1 MARVS
6 PAVDLHVPLGRAERP
21 LPYLAR
27 DELPALERE
36 LPELTPEGVEGGSR
50 IDERRHDHVPR
61 RPARTIEIRDFHVR
75 EMRRRA
81 SLAGASA
88 PFRVGVADPAPP
100 ARGADA
106 ADCVGP
112 PPAGRARGGPRAER

>member
-6 PAVDLHVPLGRAERP
+6 PAVDLHVHLGRAERP

-61 RPARTIEIRDFHVR
+61 RPARTIEIRDLHVR

-81 SLAGASA
+81 RLAGPGARLWVGVPGPVPA
-88 PFRVGVADPAPP
+88 ALGAAAADGWGPRVARRARAGRVG
-100 ARGADA
+100 
-106 ADCVGP
+106 
-112 PPAGRARGGPRAER
+112 

>member
-6 PAVDLHVPLGRAERP
+6 PAVDLHVHLGRAERP

-61 RPARTIEIRDFHVR
+61 RPARTIEIRDLHTKESILSR
-75 EMRRRA
+75 AWGWRGPGRRT
-81 SLAGASA
+81 
-88 PFRVGVADPAPP
+88 GVARP
-100 ARGADA
+100 RGTRAH
-106 ADCVGP
+106 GP
-112 PPAGRARGGPRAER
+112 WRLGSTGTRPVRR

>member
-6 PAVDLHVPLGRAERP
+6 PAVDLHVHLGRAERP

-27 DELPALERE
+27 DKLPALERE

-61 RPARTIEIRDFHVR
+61 RPARTIEIRDLHVR
-75 EMRRRA
+75 EMRRLPP
-81 SLAGASA
+81 LAGAGGR
-88 PFRVGVADPAPP
+88 P
-100 ARGADA
+100 RG
-106 ADCVGP
+106 GGTRPRP
-112 PPAGRARGGPRAER
+112 PPLGAGDAN

>member
-1 MARVS
+1 GPEPALVSGGQAVAEVAMARVS
-6 PAVDLHVPLGRAERP
+6 PAVDLHVHLGRAERP

-27 DELPALERE
+27 DELPALERK

-81 SLAGASA
+81 WLAG
-88 PFRVGVADPAPP
+88 PGGRLWVGVTRPVPA
-100 ARGADA
+100 ALGADDA
-106 ADCVGP
+106 N
-112 PPAGRARGGPRAER
+112 